1 MIRSAWPFS
10 ASRRSPLVSVSANS
24 TLTTSS
30 LIIVLAFVGPR
41 PVYSRNTPTASFEI
55 SAVDGLPAGCS
66 SIRTLSPFPRTGCR
80 PREGKETMES
90 HQQRPRRTP
99 PPRQRVRRLMDG
111 RPVHWGG
118 GRAVCVLSSR
128 DGWAVGSW
136 CGGED
141 RRDSNRVDDR

>member
-30 LIIVLAFVGPR
+30 LIIVLALVGPR

-55 SAVDGLPAGCS
+55 SAVDGLPARCS
-66 SIRTLSPFPRTGCR
+66 PIPTPRRFLKRVCR

-90 HQQRPRRTP
+90 HQQHPQRIPPARQRQNKQQLQPACSAPSRSPILSP
-99 PPRQRVRRLMDG
+99 PP
-111 RPVHWGG
+111 PT
-118 GRAVCVLSSR
+118 LSAG
-128 DGWAVGSW
+128 D
-136 CGGED
+136 
-141 RRDSNRVDDR
+141 NTT